1 MTNTRKTWTVA
12 ALLCGTLLSGCA
24 AMPGGSDEDM
34 FQQAMDYTKCLR
46 ENGIPNAPDPVREDN
61 GVSQELPKVD
71 DAVLRKAEE
80 ACRDK
85 QPQGEDDGGG
95 TVDPAKVT
103 AWTTCMRGKLPNFP
117 DPEVEGDTV
126 KIVLTGT
133 GIDSHSSE
141 FKDAREACDS
151 QDPGGN
157 THIQDL
163 D

>member
-1 MTNTRKTWTVA
+1 MTNTRRTRTAA
-12 ALLCGTLLSGCA
+12 ALLCVTLLSGC
-24 AMPGGSDEDM
+24 GGVLGGADEDK
-34 FQQAMDYTKCLR
+34 FQQAMDYAKCLR
-46 ENGIPNAPDPVREDN
+46 ENGIPNVPDPVREDR
-61 GVSQELPKVD
+61 GLSQELPKVD
-71 DAVLRKAEE
+71 DAVLRKAQE

-103 AWTTCMRGKLPNFP
+103 AWTTCMRGKLPKFP
-117 DPEVEGDTV
+117 DPEVEGDTI

-133 GIDSHSSE
+133 GIEPDSAP

-157 THIQDL
+157 THFEDL